1 MRLSVTTS
9 NSTVARPRWE
19 RRKDARPS
27 ELIAAAL
34 HLFIEK
40 GYAGTRLED
49 VASRAGVSK
58 GTLYLYFENKEELF
72 KAVVRDN
79 VVARI
84 SKSAEE
90 PLRFGGSSG
99 ELLSSLITRWW
110 RDYGSSEA
118 GGLGKLIMAES
129 GNFPEIAR
137 FFLDEVIEPWHALL
151 AGTLARGIERG
162 EFRDVNVPMFVR
174 VITAPL
180 VMLSLWTRSFGPCSG
195 QPIDAD
201 AYIRT
206 HVDMVLVAL
215 RRT

>member
-1 MRLSVTTS
+1 M
-9 NSTVARPRWE
+9 STPTETANPRPRWE
-19 RRKDARPS
+19 RRKDARPA

-34 HLFIEK
+34 SLFIEK

-84 SKSAEE
+84 SASAEE
-90 PLRFGGSSG
+90 LARFSGSSTQ
-99 ELLSSLITRWW
+99 LLRSLITGWW
-110 RDYGSSEA
+110 IDYGSSEA

-151 AGTLARGIERG
+151 AGALRRGVDSG
-162 EFRDVNVPMFVR
+162 EFRPVDIPMFVR
-174 VITAPL
+174 VMTAPL
-180 VMLSLWTRSFGPCSG
+180 VMLSLWKRSFGPCSA
-195 QPIDAD
+195 QPVDAD
-201 AYIRT
+201 AYIGT
-206 HVDMVLVAL
+206 HVDMVLAAL
-215 RRT
+215 RPE

>member
-1 MRLSVTTS
+1 MVSTS
-9 NSTVARPRWE
+9 ADHTVARPRWE

-27 ELIAAAL
+27 ELTAAAL

-40 GYAGTRLED
+40 GYAGTRLDD
-49 VASRAGVSK
+49 VASHAGVSK

-72 KAVVRDN
+72 KAVVHDN

-90 PLRFGGSSG
+90 LLSFSRSSA
-99 ELLSSLITRWW
+99 ELLSSLITGWW
-110 RDYGSSEA
+110 RDYGGSEA

-151 AGTLARGIERG
+151 AGTLARGVERG
-162 EFRDVNVPMFVR
+162 EFREVNVAMFVR

-180 VMLSLWTRSFGPCSG
+180 VMLPLWPGSFGPCSG
-195 QPIDAD
+195 QPVDAD
-201 AYIRT
+201 AYIQT
-206 HVDMVLVAL
+206 HVDMVLAAL
-215 RRT
+215 RRS

>member
-1 MRLSVTTS
+1 MTTS

-90 PLRFGGSSG
+90 LLRFGGSSAAA
-99 ELLSSLITRWW
+99 ELADHPWW
-110 RDYGSSEA
+110 RDYGSRA
-118 GGLGKLIMAES
+118 GGLGKLIVAES
-129 GNFPEIAR
+129 GNLPEIAR

-151 AGTLARGIERG
+151 AGTLAVELSAASSAG
-162 EFRDVNVPMFVR
+162 ECPDVRARDHGAAGDAFAVDAFVR
-174 VITAPL
+174 AVQRAAG
-180 VMLSLWTRSFGPCSG
+180 RC
-195 QPIDAD
+195 
-201 AYIRT
+201 
-206 HVDMVLVAL
+206 
-215 RRT
+215 

>member
-1 MRLSVTTS
+1 MAATS
-9 NSTVARPRWE
+9 ASTVARPRWE
-19 RRKDARPS
+19 RRKDARPA
-27 ELIAAAL
+27 ELTAAAL
-34 HLFIEK
+34 QLFIEK

-58 GTLYLYFENKEELF
+58 GTLYLYFDNKEELF

-90 PLRFGGSSG
+90 LLRFGGSSAD
-99 ELLSSLITRWW
+99 LLSSLTTGWW
-110 RDYGSSEA
+110 HDYGSSEA
-118 GGLGKLIMAES
+118 GGLGKLVMAES

-151 AGTLARGIERG
+151 SGALARGIERG
-162 EFRDVNVPMFVR
+162 EFREVNVPMFVR

-180 VMLSLWTRSFGPCSG
+180 VMLSLWTRSFGPCSE
-195 QPIDAD
+195 QPVDAD

-206 HVDMVLVAL
+206 HVDMVLAAL
-215 RRT
+215 RRG